1 MENEIEKKENLITSF
16 TNILKKKKK
25 FFFTFIILLIIILFG
40 TNFFSYYQSNQ
51 NKKIS
56 EKYIKA
62 GIYLSSKD
70 KEKSKKIYT
79 EIVISKNKFYS
90 PLALNNII
98 ENELEQDSNKV
109 LKLFD
114 IIENIKVEKKQKNL
128 IKLKK
133 ALYLIKISKETEGRK
148 LLKEII
154 SENSVWK
161 EIASDIL
168 EQEI

>member
-16 TNILKKKKK
+16 TNILEKKKK

-79 EIVISKNKFYS
+79 EIV